1 MDSCVQSVNL
11 GIYLDS
17 KERGGEAGEEGCANG
32 NVNIHSSFATADVK
46 QILSK
51 TEASSKLCP
60 DSERWRE

>member
-1 MDSCVQSVNL
+1 MNL

-32 NVNIHSSFATADVK
+32 NVHIHSSLATADVK

-51 TEASSKLCP
+51 TEASSKLYC
-60 DSERWRE
+60 DSERWREQQQKL